1 MPGIFFIE
9 SNLLDF
15 VVVVV
20 VVVVTVVVAVVIAVV
35 VAVVDIDIDW
45 GLSTGLGVRRD
56 SKLGEKSPWIRRL
69 TTKASLPT

>member
-1 MPGIFFIE
+1 MQ
-9 SNLLDF
+9 DYAC
-15 VVVVV
+15 VV
-20 VVVVTVVVAVVIAVV
+20 VVVVTVVVVVVVPVVVAVVIVVV

-56 SKLGEKSPWIRRL
+56 SELGEKSPWIRRL